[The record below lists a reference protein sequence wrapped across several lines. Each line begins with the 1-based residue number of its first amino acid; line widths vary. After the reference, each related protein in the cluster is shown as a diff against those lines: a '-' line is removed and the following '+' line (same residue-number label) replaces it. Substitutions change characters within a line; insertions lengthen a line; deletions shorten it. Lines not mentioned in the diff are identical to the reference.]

1 MRILHHTQILEWP
14 VMTSFFRQLD
24 TWRNPQIDIRQYCY
38 TDLGK
43 FEWTPKSDDGELFSQ
58 KIWSFWVSWE
68 LHVQLLLRHAKQS
81 TATTQSLNCLIFKKI
96 SVGYVENIAVGL
108 QTRNPII
115 WEKRGNFLKNSC
127 KLTNS
132 TFCSTSAEQD
142 RKNPH
147 KAVSSCARRA
157 LPEMVG
163 MATTV
168 GKQNPKHN
176 TSRFFRSWAG
186 LTTDCSD
193 RSPWT
198 DCHSPLT

>member
-1 MRILHHTQILEWP
+1 MEKPPDRHQAVLLHRLGQIWMDSEERWYL
-14 VMTSFFRQLD
+14 F
-24 TWRNPQIDIRQYCY
+24 
-38 TDLGK
+38 
-43 FEWTPKSDDGELFSQ
+43 GELFSQ

-68 LHVQLLLRHAKQS
+68 LHVQLLLRRAKQS

-108 QTRNPII
+108 QTRNPTI